1 MENHQEVYQL
11 PQVQSS
17 QMVDLI
23 LMEVAVAEFQEQ
35 QSLFW
40 QLLSQLELYV
50 FIL

>member
-1 MENHQEVYQL
+1 MVNHQEVYQL

-23 LMEVAVAEFQEQ
+23 LMEAVAEFQEQ
-35 QSLFW
+35 QSLYW